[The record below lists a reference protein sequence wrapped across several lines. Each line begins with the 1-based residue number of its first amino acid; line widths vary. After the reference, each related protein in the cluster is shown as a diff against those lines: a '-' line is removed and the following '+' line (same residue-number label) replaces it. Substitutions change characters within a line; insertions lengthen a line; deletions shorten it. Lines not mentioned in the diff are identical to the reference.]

1 MSAIADIIPPDGV
14 LLHLKASNLDSAME
28 QVSALAAEVTGLRT
42 VVIKDALMARAKLG
56 ASVGD
61 GIIIP
66 HARLPGLRRIVGFF
80 ARPLAPIAIA
90 DAAPI
95 TMIFTLLAPED
106 ADAAHLKILAK
117 IAGVLRN
124 PESRQVLVTGDRD
137 AVYQLLTAA

>member
-14 LLHLKASNLDSAME
+14 LLHLKASTLDSAME

-42 VVIKDALMARAKLG
+42 AIIKDALMARAKLG

-61 GIIIP
+61 GILIP
-66 HARLPGLRRIVGFF
+66 HARLPGLRRIVAFF
-80 ARPLAPIAIA
+80 ARPLVPIEIA
-90 DAAPI
+90 DALPI

-106 ADAAHLKILAK
+106 ADAGHLKVLAK

-124 PESRQVLVTGDRD
+124 PESKSILANGDRE